1 MEKTE
6 LKDKKEVI
14 TFSYLQNRKIKLMP
28 IKKPNSWRQKFKVE
42 KNGSEIN
49 DAGFMFANAKSW
61 ITVPLDR
68 RTGLL
73 VSILDNTVKHKT
85 IEYPSIEL
93 TEQEFFEK
101 VLGLQEGDLDANK
114 TRTLPDGNRIPDSY
128 FKKNPVVLKN
138 EAIEL
143 DLGRPHDML
152 NFKILASHFKSL
164 IAPSFEE
171 QNKKSTYRYVI
182 MDIDQIMKAENH
194 KLKVE
199 MNAVDEFNLIK
210 NDINKMLEVIWMK
223 DGRVSESTNIEYVTT
238 ECYKIAK
245 NTPELFVSILKSPFR
260 EVKIVLLRAVK
271 KGVISKTKEQT
282 YRLRDGFDIGTMD
295 VALKWLKDPENFDRL
310 ELIKDQIKLAS

>member
-14 TFSYLQNRKIKLMP
+14 TFSYLQNRKVKLMP

-73 VSILDNTVKHKT
+73 VSILDNTIKHRT

-101 VLGLQEGDLDANK
+101 TLGLQEGDLDANK

-194 KLKVE
+194 KLKIE

-245 NTPELFVSILKSPFR
+245 NTPELFVSIIKSPFR

-271 KGVISKTKEQT
+271 KGVISKTKEQS

-295 VALKWLKDPENFDRL
+295 IALKWLKDPENFDRL

>member
-73 VSILDNTVKHKT
+73 VSILDNTVKNKT

-171 QNKKSTYRYVI
+171 QNRKSTYRYVI
-182 MDIDQIMKAENH
+182 MDIDQIMKAENN
-194 KLKVE
+194 KLKIE

-260 EVKIVLLRAVK
+260 EVKVVLLRAVK

-295 VALKWLKDPENFDRL
+295 AALKWLKDPENFDRL